1 MHRRLP
7 FWQSESFLPFLLDR
21 GLRLWYNIYIMTTVS
36 YFDSSYS
43 PNEAREASNTPNCG
57 ACYDE
62 GMIVD
67 QDVYCDCPE
76 GDKAMNNDSRNE
88 LYEDTVG
95 VNPECLEPIYDAS
108 EEGDYYDDSRYG
120 CGYIS

>member
-1 MHRRLP
+1 M
-7 FWQSESFLPFLLDR
+7 
-21 GLRLWYNIYIMTTVS
+21 YIMITVPN
-36 YFDSSYS
+36 FDSSYS
-43 PNEAREASNTPNCG
+43 PNEACEGSDRPNCG

-76 GDKAMNNDSRNE
+76 GDKAMDNDSRNE
-88 LYEDTVG
+88 LYEDTMG
-95 VNPECLEPIYDAS
+95 VNPECLEPVYDAS

-120 CGYIS
+120 YIS